1 MSVVWFRAAR
11 GVSQFV
17 LNIATRIGTVT
28 AKCLFKRICRI
39 WGSNKLADAMTVL
52 NVFFLLC
59 GAYEI
64 HTIRKVGKTTIF
76 KINKNYLCLKVS
88 EKNVCL

>member
-28 AKCLFKRICRI
+28 AECLFKRICRI

-52 NVFFLLC
+52 SVFFLLC

-64 HTIRKVGKTTIF
+64 HTIRKVGKTRRDDCAQ
-76 KINKNYLCLKVS
+76 CLFPALWGVR
-88 EKNVCL
+88 NPHY